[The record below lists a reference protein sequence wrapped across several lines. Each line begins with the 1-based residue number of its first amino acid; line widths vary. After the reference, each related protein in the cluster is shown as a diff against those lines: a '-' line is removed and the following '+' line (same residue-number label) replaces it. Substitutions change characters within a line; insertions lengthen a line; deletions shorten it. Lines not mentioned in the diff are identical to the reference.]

1 MNWVTSVRQVGGQ
14 QQFLVV
20 AKDGS
25 TDHVLA
31 ESLTTVGI
39 PSADS
44 LERMVYTGGIST
56 WTRTP
61 SSRYA
66 QAFGYAAP
74 HENLMGHPVFC
85 HQLDDGTSVH
95 VPALVFIRA
104 LFKPHRLILP
114 VVFSPGNIDVLGF
127 VDYASTPP
135 VIVLSREREKYLD
148 RREVESRYEP
158 LRWLHSSRSARD
170 CCQSVFMN
178 ALSGRLDL
186 ALPLGQFRL
195 VMHGRRV
202 GHELFV
208 TKVTMITARVEAEDS
223 VLGAGQ
229 AYVFH
234 RKVSTGSNVATLS
247 PFPPIPSRADGTVTL
262 SCTEWVVI
270 EPLLNGN
277 NRKERAHSRRTL
289 LDVILQKLSSG
300 RSWKAMSQE
309 SGFSQTNLS
318 TTFRRWQ
325 RDGRLDQVLERLK
338 HLREGGGLEYMPPKR
353 LSDPIFAS

>member
-1 MNWVTSVRQVGGQ
+1 MDWVTSARQMGGQ
-14 QQFLVV
+14 LHFSVV
-20 AKDGS
+20 SQDGS
-25 TDHVLA
+25 AEHVQAGSLA
-31 ESLTTVGI
+31 
-39 PSADS
+39 SAGLPTAGP
-44 LERMVYTGGIST
+44 LERVVYTGDLST
-56 WTRTP
+56 WVR
-61 SSRYA
+61 SSSEQYLK
-66 QAFGYAAP
+66 AFGFSPTDQLTA
-74 HENLMGHPVFC
+74 GHPVYC
-85 HQLDDGTSVH
+85 HALDDGTTVH
-95 VPALVFIRA
+95 VPALALIRA
-104 LFKPHRLILP
+104 LFKPHRLVLP

-127 VDYASTPP
+127 VNYASTPP

-202 GHELFV
+202 GHDLFV
-208 TKVTMITARVEAEDS
+208 TKVTMIAASVEAEDS
-223 VLGAGQ
+223 VTGAGL

-234 RKVSTGSNVATLS
+234 RKFNARHKVTTLS
-247 PFPPIPSRADGTVTL
+247 PFPSIPSRAVGTVTL
-262 SCTEWVVI
+262 SCTEWVDI

-277 NRKERAHSRRTL
+277 SRKERAHSRRAL
-289 LDVILQKLSSG
+289 LDVILHKLSSG
-300 RSWKAMSQE
+300 SSWKAMSQA

-338 HLREGGGLEYMPPKR
+338 HVREGGGLEYIPPKG
-353 LSDPIFAS
+353 LDSAFFAS